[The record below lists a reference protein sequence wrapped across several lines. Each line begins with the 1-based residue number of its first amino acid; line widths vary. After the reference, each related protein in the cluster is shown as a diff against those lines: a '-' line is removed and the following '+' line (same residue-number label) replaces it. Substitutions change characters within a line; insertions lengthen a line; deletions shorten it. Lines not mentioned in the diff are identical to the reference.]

1 MKKII
6 FLAAKKADY
15 EKLKS
20 IILSGL
26 KLKEINI
33 YVFATGMHNLST

>member
-1 MKKII
+1 MKKIF
-6 FLAAKKADY
+6 FLAAKRADY

-20 IILSGL
+20 ITLSGQ

-33 YVFATGMHNLST
+33 YVFATGMHDLST